1 MESNEWKEVYAELNE
16 KYERTKK
23 ELLKRIQTLH
33 DEVAKYRIELTRKK
47 QKGTPLNTVA
57 EISHTLSFNDLL
69 LTPEKETRKTK
80 GWYEDRGDKRLF
92 FSKKGLC
99 YNAILLKP

>member
-57 EISHTLSFNDLL
+57 
-69 LTPEKETRKTK
+69 
-80 GWYEDRGDKRLF
+80 
-92 FSKKGLC
+92 
-99 YNAILLKP
+99 